1 MSTRGTTKP
10 KKSIID
16 RQSKKSWLD
25 AALKALA
32 SGGID
37 KVRVESLAKNLG
49 VTKGSFYWHF
59 KDREQFLDEL
69 LNFWAEQSTQTVIAN
84 PNYPTDSKARVRAV
98 AEDIVRHDLGKMDPH
113 IRSWTQYDKRR
124 ARVVA
129 KIDKERFEFLR
140 DLFLAVGFS
149 MIGSD
154 LRAQSLYRYVLGEQF
169 ISVRES
175 MGQRLERMQEQV
187 DLLLQQ

>member
-1 MSTRGTTKP
+1 MSTRVITKP
-10 KKSIID
+10 KKSVID
-16 RQSKKSWLD
+16 RQSKESWLN

-84 PNYPTDSKARVRAV
+84 PDYPTDSRARVRAV
-98 AEDIVRHDLGKMDPH
+98 AEDIVRRDLGGM
-113 IRSWTQYDKRR
+113 
-124 ARVVA
+124 
-129 KIDKERFEFLR
+129 
-140 DLFLAVGFS
+140 
-149 MIGSD
+149 
-154 LRAQSLYRYVLGEQF
+154 
-169 ISVRES
+169 
-175 MGQRLERMQEQV
+175 
-187 DLLLQQ
+187 

>member
-1 MSTRGTTKP
+1 MSTRGGEKP
-10 KKSIID
+10 SKSVVD
-16 RQSKKSWLD
+16 KQSKKSWLD
-25 AALKALA
+25 AALQALA

-37 KVRVESLAKNLG
+37 QVRVESLAKKLG

-69 LNFWAEQSTQTVIAN
+69 LNFWAEQSTQTVITN
-84 PNYPTDSKARVRAV
+84 PNYPTDSKERVRAV
-98 AEDIVRHDLGKMDPH
+98 AEDIVRRDLGKMDPH

-129 KIDKERFEFLR
+129 KIDKVRFEFLR
-140 DLFLAVGFS
+140 DLFLAAGFS
-149 MIGSD
+149 MSGSD

-175 MGQRLERMQEQV
+175 MSQRLQRMQAHV
-187 DLLLQQ
+187 DLLLQA

>member
-1 MSTRGTTKP
+1 MSTRGIKKP
-10 KKSIID
+10 KKSGID

-25 AALKALA
+25 AALQALA
-32 SGGID
+32 SGGVD

-69 LNFWAEQSTQTVIAN
+69 LSFWAEQSTQTVITN
-84 PNYPTDSKARVRAV
+84 PNYPTDSKERVRAV
-98 AEDIVRHDLGKMDPH
+98 AEDIVRRDLGKMDPH

-124 ARVVA
+124 GKVVA
-129 KIDKERFEFLR
+129 KIDKMRFEFLR
-140 DLFLAVGFS
+140 DLFLAAGFS
-149 MIGSD
+149 ITGAS

-175 MGQRLERMQEQV
+175 MGQRVQRMQAHV
-187 DLLLQQ
+187 DLLLQE

>member
-1 MSTRGTTKP
+1 MSSKGAKRP
-10 KKSIID
+10 VKSGID

-25 AALKALA
+25 AALQALA
-32 SGGID
+32 SGGVD

-69 LNFWAEQSTQTVIAN
+69 LNFWAEQSTQTVITN
-84 PNYPTDSKARVRAV
+84 PNYPTDSKERVRAV
-98 AEDIVRHDLGKMDPH
+98 AEDIVRRDLGKMDPH

-124 ARVVA
+124 GKVVA
-129 KIDKERFEFLR
+129 KIDKMRFEFLR
-140 DLFLAVGFS
+140 DLFLAAGFS
-149 MIGSD
+149 ITGAS

-175 MGQRLERMQEQV
+175 MGQRVQRMQAHV
-187 DLLLQQ
+187 DLLLQE

>member
-1 MSTRGTTKP
+1 MSNRVIKKP
-10 KKSIID
+10 KKSVID

-25 AALKALA
+25 AALRALA

-84 PNYPTDSKARVRAV
+84 PDYPTDSRARVRAV
-98 AEDIVRHDLGKMDPH
+98 AEDIVRRDLGGWTRTSGRG
-113 IRSWTQYDKRR
+113 RSMTSEERR
-124 ARVVA
+124 
-129 KIDKERFEFLR
+129 
-140 DLFLAVGFS
+140 S
-149 MIGSD
+149 
-154 LRAQSLYRYVLGEQF
+154 
-169 ISVRES
+169 
-175 MGQRLERMQEQV
+175 
-187 DLLLQQ
+187 

>member
-1 MSTRGTTKP
+1 MSSKGAKRP
-10 KKSIID
+10 VKSGID

-25 AALKALA
+25 AALQALA
-32 SGGID
+32 SGGVD

-69 LNFWAEQSTQTVIAN
+69 LNFWAEQSTQTVITN
-84 PNYPTDSKARVRAV
+84 PNYPTDSKERVRAV
-98 AEDIVRHDLGKMDPH
+98 AEDIVRRDLGKMDPH

-124 ARVVA
+124 GKVVA
-129 KIDKERFEFLR
+129 KIDKMRFEFLR
-140 DLFLAVGFS
+140 ALFLAAGFS
-149 MIGSD
+149 ITGAS

-175 MGQRLERMQEQV
+175 MGQRVQRMQAHV
-187 DLLLQQ
+187 NLLLQE

>member
-1 MSTRGTTKP
+1 MSTRGIKKP
-10 KKSIID
+10 KKSGID

-25 AALKALA
+25 AALQALA
-32 SGGID
+32 SGGVD

-69 LNFWAEQSTQTVIAN
+69 LSFWAEQSTQTVITN
-84 PNYPTDSKARVRAV
+84 TNYPTDSKERVRAV
-98 AEDIVRHDLGKMDPH
+98 AEDIVRRDLGKMDPH

-124 ARVVA
+124 GKVVA
-129 KIDKERFEFLR
+129 KIDKMRFEFLR
-140 DLFLAVGFS
+140 DLFLAAGFS
-149 MIGSD
+149 ITGAS

-175 MGQRLERMQEQV
+175 MGQRVQRMQAHV
-187 DLLLQQ
+187 NLLLQE

>member
-1 MSTRGTTKP
+1 MSTRGITKP
-10 KKSIID
+10 KKSVID

-98 AEDIVRHDLGKMDPH
+98 AEDIVRHDLGKLDPH

-129 KIDKERFEFLR
+129 KIDKVRFEFLR

-175 MGQRLERMQEQV
+175 MGQRLERMQAQV

>member
-1 MSTRGTTKP
+1 MSTRGIKKP
-10 KKSIID
+10 KKSGID

-25 AALKALA
+25 AALQALA
-32 SGGID
+32 SGGVD

-69 LNFWAEQSTQTVIAN
+69 LSFWAEQSTQTVITN
-84 PNYPTDSKARVRAV
+84 PNYPTDSKERVRAV
-98 AEDIVRHDLGKMDPH
+98 AEDIVRRDLGKMDPH

-124 ARVVA
+124 GKVVA
-129 KIDKERFEFLR
+129 KIDKMRFEFLR
-140 DLFLAVGFS
+140 DLFLAAGFS
-149 MIGSD
+149 ITGAS

-175 MGQRLERMQEQV
+175 MGQRVQRMRAHV
-187 DLLLQQ
+187 NLLLQE

>member
-1 MSTRGTTKP
+1 MSTRGGEKP
-10 KKSIID
+10 KKSVVD
-16 RQSKKSWLD
+16 KQSKKSWLD
-25 AALKALA
+25 AALQVLA
-32 SGGID
+32 NGGID
-37 KVRVESLAKNLG
+37 QVRVESLAKKLG

-84 PNYPTDSKARVRAV
+84 PNYPKDSKARVRAV
-98 AEDIVRHDLGKMDPH
+98 AADIVRHDLGKMDPH

-129 KIDKERFEFLR
+129 KIDKVRFEFLR
-140 DLFLAVGFS
+140 DLFLAAGFS
-149 MIGSD
+149 MTGSD

-169 ISVRES
+169 ISVSES
-175 MGQRLERMQEQV
+175 MSQRLQRMQAHV
-187 DLLLQQ
+187 DLLLQA

>member
-1 MSTRGTTKP
+1 MSTRGIKKP
-10 KKSIID
+10 KKSGID

-25 AALKALA
+25 AALQALA
-32 SGGID
+32 SGGVD

-69 LNFWAEQSTQTVIAN
+69 LSFWAEQSTQTVITN
-84 PNYPTDSKARVRAV
+84 PNYPTDSKERVRAV
-98 AEDIVRHDLGKMDPH
+98 AEDIVRRDLGKMDPH

-124 ARVVA
+124 GKVVA
-129 KIDKERFEFLR
+129 KIDKMRFEFLR
-140 DLFLAVGFS
+140 DLFLAAGFS
-149 MIGSD
+149 ITGAS

-169 ISVRES
+169 ISGKES
-175 MGQRLERMQEQV
+175 MGQRVQRMQAHV
-187 DLLLQQ
+187 NLLLQE

>member
-1 MSTRGTTKP
+1 MSTRGGEKP
-10 KKSIID
+10 SKSVVD
-16 RQSKKSWLD
+16 KQSKKSWLD
-25 AALKALA
+25 AALQALA

-37 KVRVESLAKNLG
+37 QVRVESLAKKLG

-69 LNFWAEQSTQTVIAN
+69 LNFWAEQSTQAVIAN
-84 PNYPTDSKARVRAV
+84 PNYPADSKARVKAV
-98 AEDIVRHDLGKMDPH
+98 AEDIVRQDLGKMDPH

-129 KIDKERFEFLR
+129 KIDKVRFEFLR
-140 DLFLAVGFS
+140 DLFLAAGFS
-149 MIGSD
+149 MSGSD

-175 MGQRLERMQEQV
+175 MSQRLQRMQAHV
-187 DLLLQQ
+187 DLLLQA

>member
-1 MSTRGTTKP
+1 MSTRGSE
-10 KKSIID
+10 KSRKSVVD

-37 KVRVESLAKNLG
+37 QVRVESLAKKLG

-69 LNFWAEQSTQTVIAN
+69 LNFWAEESTQVVIAN

-98 AEDIVRHDLGKMDPH
+98 AADIVRHDLGKLDPH

-129 KIDKERFEFLR
+129 KIDKVRFEFLR
-140 DLFLAVGFS
+140 DLFLAAGFS
-149 MIGSD
+149 MSGSE

-175 MGQRLERMQEQV
+175 ISQRLERMQAHV
-187 DLLLQQ
+187 DLLLQA